1 MGPVSAVFKRE
12 NRKLKEQNAFLKD
25 QMENKEKETYPDGM
39 YHNYQIPITEN
50 TVNNEEDSPADTLR
64 YVIWAKLV

>member
-1 MGPVSAVFKRE
+1 
-12 NRKLKEQNAFLKD
+12 
-25 QMENKEKETYPDGM
+25 MENKEKETYPDGM
-39 YHNYQIPITEN
+39 HHNYQIPQTEN